1 MDIAES
7 AISESKKTVG
17 MIELISESAKIRIEE
32 WVNNS
37 KTAINSAEENALSAQ
52 KMAAKMQ
59 LEAKEA
65 ITKAEQLCRLSQ
77 EAADEAIKASKE
89 AAEASRRAAS
99 EAGEMWVNV
108 FKGLLGE
115 TTRASL
121 YAKQTVEQTSDF
133 VQDPS
138 KEVEFEYSRNNR
150 KAVESNHK
158 ISETVDDREKAADD
172 AIDEIDDVP
181 SVSEVPESKVPGKE
195 FQEKTKDRLDSL
207 TKMLMSDSDEE

>member
-1 MDIAES
+1 MRYQH
-7 AISESKKTVG
+7 KKW
-17 MIELISESAKIRIEE
+17 LQRCSWKLKRRLP
-32 WVNNS
+32 
-37 KTAINSAEENALSAQ
+37 KLSSYAG
-52 KMAAKMQ
+52 
-59 LEAKEA
+59 
-65 ITKAEQLCRLSQ
+65 CRRRLQ
-77 EAADEAIKASKE
+77 DEAIKASKE